1 MALRRRTR
9 VFRTVGWLVCQVI
22 EIPNIEDVDQ
32 AALNAHIAALAE
44 RDAEG
49 ACPRPNRD
57 LNAAPRLTSV
67 GLTFGSPLGPTT
79 RRTPPA
85 DDLRA
90 SPAALGALACAH

>member
-22 EIPNIEDVDQ
+22 EIPNIDDVDQ
-32 AALNAHIAALAE
+32 AALDAHIAALAE

-49 ACPRPNRD
+49 ACPRPSRD
-57 LNAAPRLTSV
+57 LNAAPWLDLR
-67 GLTFGSPLGPTT
+67 LTFGSPLGPTT

-85 DDLRA
+85 EDVPA

>member
-22 EIPNIEDVDQ
+22 EIPNIEDVEQ
-32 AALNAHIAALAE
+32 AVLDAHIAALAE

-49 ACPRPNRD
+49 PRPRPSRD
-57 LNAAPRLTSV
+57 LNAAPR
-67 GLTFGSPLGPTT
+67 
-79 RRTPPA
+79 RKPPA
-85 DDLRA
+85 PSRLTVRNRPGAAHRRQAWPA